1 MFSCISKFKK
11 IFLISFFLTPFISW
25 KVSLII
31 IYILLKNL
39 CSFLIEKYKKKWKCF
54 KKMKRCDF
62 MKVCYHHD
70 LYHLIYVSM
79 YCMDVNDST
88 ISDRLYI
95 CRHRIDK
102 LLPKY
107 CVSVRRNFDSWYLL
121 RFLCLQYGTE
131 ERKHISW
138 CYFYSGMDI
147 RVVRRPDFLFV
158 CCSFASLSH
167 SYFY

>member
-1 MFSCISKFKK
+1 MKG
-11 IFLISFFLTPFISW
+11 
-25 KVSLII
+25 II
-31 IYILLKNL
+31 NYYIY
-39 CSFLIEKYKKKWKCF
+39 FIEKFVLFFNWKIQKKVKVLQENE
-54 KKMKRCDF
+54 KMWF
-62 MKVCYHHD
+62 HESMLSSWAI
-70 LYHLIYVSM
+70 LYYLIYASM

-158 CCSFASLSH
+158 CCSFASLSQ